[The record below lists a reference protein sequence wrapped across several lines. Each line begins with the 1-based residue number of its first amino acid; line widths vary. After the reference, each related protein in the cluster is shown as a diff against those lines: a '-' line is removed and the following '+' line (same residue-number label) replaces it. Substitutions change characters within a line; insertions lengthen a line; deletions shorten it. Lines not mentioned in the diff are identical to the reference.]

1 MTTSRKE
8 GGKVKMNGDLP
19 VEVNAVSHK
28 NGNSFLTFSVRYF
41 FQIVLSFLLF
51 HSIMCLV
58 TDVISLFYSRMIVTL
73 PCPNSL

>member
-41 FQIVLSFLLF
+41 SDCGLIS
-51 HSIMCLV
+51 S
-58 TDVISLFYSRMIVTL
+58 ISLDNVFGDRRDIFVL
-73 PCPNSL
+73 Q